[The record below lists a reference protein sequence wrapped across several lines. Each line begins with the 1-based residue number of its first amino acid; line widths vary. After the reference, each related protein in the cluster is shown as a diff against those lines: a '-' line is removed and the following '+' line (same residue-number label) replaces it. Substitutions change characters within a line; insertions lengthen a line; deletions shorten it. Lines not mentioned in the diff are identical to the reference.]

1 MRSLIRVLVV
11 AALLVSAGCVGAPSG
26 SSEPTT
32 QSTTERAT
40 TPSQPDRPSSVNSES
55 VAVYANQTETYRIY
69 SEATADGASDVD
81 VTCSASTVG
90 FSGADGYAIVA
101 CDGTVH
107 HGSSTERVDTT
118 VAYRVS
124 TADETRIDRVSTHDD
139 GSDDDRRLRV
149 YNFGDDQRSLAV
161 TVTPAGAGAG
171 NASMVY
177 EYRLGAASGAATTG
191 LVLDSSTDRYDV
203 TVTAGGDSRL
213 STRWTT
219 TDGVDGDGPVGVVV
233 VAPDGELVW
242 GTAPA

>member
-1 MRSLIRVLVV
+1 MRSLIPTLVV
-11 AALLVSAGCVGAPSG
+11 ASLLLLAGCVGSPVE

-32 QSTTERAT
+32 QVTTERAH

-55 VAVYANQTETYRIY
+55 VAAYANQTETYRIY
-69 SEATADGASDVD
+69 SEATADGASDVE
-81 VTCSASTVG
+81 VTCAATTVG
-90 FSGADGYAIVA
+90 FTGDDGYAVVA
-101 CDGTVH
+101 CSGTVH

-124 TADETRIDRVSTHDD
+124 TSDETRIDRVSTHDD
-139 GSDDDRRLRV
+139 GSDNERRFRV
-149 YNFGDDQRSLAV
+149 YNFGDDRRSLAV
-161 TVTPAGAGAG
+161 TVTPADGGAG
-171 NASMVY
+171 NASTVY
-177 EYRLGAASGAATTG
+177 EYRLDGESGAATTG

-203 TVTAGGDSRL
+203 TVTAGGSSRL

-219 TDGVDGDGPVGVVV
+219 TDGVEGDGPVGVVV